1 MSSNPHQ
8 LFLLADH
15 VKLSLL
21 ERQRAITLNLEP
33 NKQDGHITR
42 SLETLREGLEA
53 LERQQAEVE
62 EFRNESPDVSDQITR
77 LRSQYNDLATQFDGP
92 NGTPIL
98 PGLTKPNNPSLKS
111 DFAAASRAR
120 PSQQRSSSLRQNKSP
135 TPKSVRFRDNP
146 SPEDPNRAQLL
157 PYRDD
162 PDDAVP
168 DQSSLDN
175 QQIHS
180 YHKQVIMEQ
189 DDQLDRLGE
198 SVGRQRDLSIQMG
211 TELDE
216 HVGMLDDIDEG
227 VDRHQGTLD
236 RARKR
241 LGTVSRR
248 AKDNWS
254 WLTIGILILV
264 LVLLILVLK

>member
-1 MSSNPHQ
+1 
-8 LFLLADH
+8 
-15 VKLSLL
+15 
-21 ERQRAITLNLEP
+21 
-33 NKQDGHITR
+33 
-42 SLETLREGLEA
+42 
-53 LERQQAEVE
+53 
-62 EFRNESPDVSDQITR
+62 
-77 LRSQYNDLATQFDGP
+77 
-92 NGTPIL
+92 
-98 PGLTKPNNPSLKS
+98 
-111 DFAAASRAR
+111 
-120 PSQQRSSSLRQNKSP
+120 
-135 TPKSVRFRDNP
+135 
-146 SPEDPNRAQLL
+146 
-157 PYRDD
+157 
-162 PDDAVP
+162 
-168 DQSSLDN
+168 
-175 QQIHS
+175 
-180 YHKQVIMEQ
+180 MEQ